1 MGYMGKRQTTT
12 TTEMD
17 KNMRESAVASHIRL
31 DAAQQNVELWR
42 NNTGAYEDFTGR
54 WVRYGLC
61 NDSKA
66 LNSVIKSSDLI
77 GSTPVM
83 ITPEMVGTVIGV
95 FTAIETKPEGWV
107 FRQSDKRAVA
117 QQAFHD
123 IVKKSGG
130 YAGFATS
137 TQEFRRII
145 RR

>member
-1 MGYMGKRQTTT
+1 MGKRKTTT

-17 KNMRESAVASHIRL
+17 KIMKESAVASHVRL
-31 DAAQQNVELWR
+31 DAAQQGVELWR

-54 WVRYGLC
+54 WIRYGLC

-66 LNSVIKSSDLI
+66 LNKVLKSSDLI
-77 GSTPVM
+77 GITPVM
-83 ITPEMVGTVIGV
+83 ITPDMVGKVVGV
-95 FTAIETKPEGWV
+95 FTAVETKPEGWV
-107 FRQSDKRAVA
+107 FRKSDKRAVA

-137 TQEFRRII
+137 KEEFRRII